1 MLKTK
6 YQRVLVS
13 FLELENFS
21 LKKRSRISIM
31 PLYYLTFY
39 IVLRSG
45 AMLPNVIFCQ
55 LKLNKKN
62 YSFYYFSPYLAHTKN
77 LFLDTNILP
86 FLKVG
91 NS

>member
-1 MLKTK
+1 MVEAILGGLKFLRGSSDVFSFSCRLRFSFSLTK

-31 PLYYLTFY
+31 PLYYLTFC
-39 IVLRSG
+39 IMLRSG

-55 LKLNKKN
+55 L
-62 YSFYYFSPYLAHTKN
+62 
-77 LFLDTNILP
+77 
-86 FLKVG
+86 
-91 NS
+91 